1 VVEGGI
7 SPVKGMTSERDSV
20 VEKILGMKTVAV
32 VGLSKDPSKPSHDVA
47 KYLLEH
53 GYRVIPVNPT
63 VKEVLGQ
70 TSYPSLLD
78 LPDPLRREIEVVDI
92 FRRTEDVPTIVHE
105 AVQLHSAL
113 GRPRAI
119 WMQLGIV
126 NEQAARKA
134 QAAGMDVVMDRCMKI
149 EHSLRP

>member
-1 VVEGGI
+1 
-7 SPVKGMTSERDSV
+7 VKGMTSERDSV

-92 FRRTEDVPTIVHE
+92 FRRTEDVPTIVDE

>member
-1 VVEGGI
+1 M
-7 SPVKGMTSERDSV
+7 KGMTSERDSV

-92 FRRTEDVPTIVHE
+92 FRRTEDVPTIVDE